1 MCPVM
6 SADPLPPPSERRHD
20 RGLSFDPE
28 VGRLQLG
35 PYSRDLGATFDNRA
49 VLVAYVE
56 LTARSRMDRV
66 ANVVEVRHDDVEALA
81 RALDLDADDLG
92 HEIERVLGAT
102 RAEALQTVLRL
113 KESRHIG
120 GIARAAI
127 SS

>member
-1 MCPVM
+1 MC
-6 SADPLPPPSERRHD
+6 ADQVPPPGERRHD

-28 VGRLQLG
+28 QGRLQLG
-35 PYSRDLGATFDNRA
+35 SYTRDLGPSFDNRA
-49 VLVAYVE
+49 VLNAYVE

-66 ANVVEVRHDDVEALA
+66 ANVVEVRSGDVAALA
-81 RALDLDADDLG
+81 EALDLDASDLG

-120 GIARAAI
+120 GITRAAI